1 MWNFNNEKNLECVE
15 SSVWFLLTTYI
26 NSKMWEENYKFKG
39 KKINLNERESELK
52 TLGNS
57 QPIHIAKKEKLCSGK
72 NTKGVAAQSFNT
84 EIMDLISYLSRNQ
97 EQIWGYT
104 RTRGHTASSDER
116 GQR

>member
-1 MWNFNNEKNLECVE
+1 
-15 SSVWFLLTTYI
+15 
-26 NSKMWEENYKFKG
+26 MWEENYKFKG

-104 RTRGHTASSDER
+104 RTRGNTAGSDER

>member
-1 MWNFNNEKNLECVE
+1 MLKVLSDFSLPLILIVKCERRI
-15 SSVWFLLTTYI
+15 I
-26 NSKMWEENYKFKG
+26 NSRG

-84 EIMDLISYLSRNQ
+84 EIMDLLSYLSRNQ
-97 EQIWGYT
+97 E
-104 RTRGHTASSDER
+104 RER
-116 GQR
+116 VGIFGRMALKHVKCHV

>member
-1 MWNFNNEKNLECVE
+1 MWNFNNEKNLEWVE
-15 SSVWFLLTTYI
+15 SSVWFLLTAYI
-26 NSKMWEENYKFKG
+26 NSKIWEEKYKFKG
-39 KKINLNERESELK
+39 GGGLKWKGTELK

-57 QPIHIAKKEKLCSGK
+57 QPIHIAKNEKLCSGK

-97 EQIWGYT
+97 EQRWDYT
-104 RTRGHTASSDER
+104 RTRGNIAGLDER